1 MNKIIAFV
9 FVLVC
14 AISNAQPVVRNHD
27 LNLGPDRNYCGL
39 DTLHFD
45 PFLEFPAHSQTL
57 RYTTSVISYSP
68 DTNITG
74 TSLTGLTDDC
84 TSKNIPIGFNFTY
97 FGVDYNYLRL
107 NANAF
112 LVFGNPPQNANSVNF
127 PQGNGCYTTTDSVCN
142 NFNWNNSGLGFL
154 GSPNNSLPTNAIFF
168 GKLDLNPLIGGQI
181 KYELSGVEPNRKL
194 TIKYINVPYLSCS
207 TKLYNAQVKLY
218 ETTNIIEIHIL
229 KIESCSTWIVPRI
242 IGLQGPIPSL
252 SRSVSGYNNT
262 SFQFADSKAWQFNP
276 SGAVPPSLNQ
286 LTIKW
291 KNLSTNQITYSQSSS
306 IVPQSGDLCYTANIV
321 INNPTHTNIPCG
333 SNITPDTI
341 CFTQTPANFP
351 IIAFNNDT
359 LYTGIFNSYQWY
371 LNDSI
376 IPGANAYNY
385 IPTATGFYK
394 VQTDSSGCTAFSLPF
409 NFIYVG
415 LNKNRSSNFGLDVYP
430 NPFTKTFTIKCN
442 NKLDKAT
449 LSISNIAGENVYQ
462 SNCLNGNETN
472 IDVSELSR
480 GIYIIELNNNGAVE
494 RRKLVKE

>member
-1 MNKIIAFV
+1 MKKV
-9 FVLVC
+9 FSILLVVFS
-14 AISNAQPVVRNHD
+14 ALSNAQTVVRNHD
-27 LNLGPDRNYCGL
+27 LNLGPNRNYCGL

-57 RYTTSVISYSP
+57 RYTTSVIPYSP

-97 FGVDYNYLRL
+97 FGVDYNYLRI

-168 GKLDLNPLIGGQI
+168 GKLDLNPLTGGQI

-207 TKLYNAQVKLY
+207 TQLYNAQVMLY

-242 IGLQGPIPSL
+242 IGLQGPFPNL

-291 KNLSTNQITYSQSSS
+291 KNLSTNQITYSQSLN
-306 IVPQSGDLCYTANIV
+306 IDPQSSDVCYTAQIV
-321 INNPTHTNIPCG
+321 ANNTTHTEIPCG
-333 SNITPDTI
+333 SNIISDTI
-341 CFTQTPANFP
+341 CFTQIPTNFP
-351 IIAFNNDT
+351 IIALNNDT

-376 IPGANAYNY
+376 IPGANSYNY
-385 IPTATGFYK
+385 FPTTTGFYK
-394 VQTDSSGCTAFSLPF
+394 VQTDSSGCSAFSQSF

-415 LNKNRSSNFGLDVYP
+415 INKNNLHNLNFDVYP
-430 NPFTKTFTIKCN
+430 NPFTKTITIKSN
-442 NKLDKAT
+442 KKLDKST
-449 LSISNIAGENVYQ
+449 VKILNIAGEIVYQ
-462 SNCLNGNETN
+462 SNSLKGNETN
-472 IDVSELSR
+472 IDVSELPR
-480 GIYIIELNNNGAVE
+480 GIYFVELNNNGALE
-494 RRKLVKE
+494 RRKIIKE